1 MGKLKRVIA
10 GAVGGLAGAA
20 LMSPVHS
27 LGTKLTAR
35 PSNDGEDATERVAN
49 ALAAT
54 FTGRRLRRSSR
65 QTGGRVVHYA
75 FAACVGAMYGLLTDE
90 YPALTIGAGSL
101 LGTAVY
107 AGAHAVVV
115 PSLGL
120 ARSPIRNGFGLEG
133 SELAAHVVYGLV
145 TDACLR
151 VLC

>member
-20 LMSPVHS
+20 LMGPVHNLS
-27 LGTKLTAR
+27 ERLTR
-35 PSNDGEDATERVAN
+35 QHTYNGEDATERVAN
-49 ALAAT
+49 ALATT
-54 FTGRRLRRSSR
+54 FTGRRLRRSTR
-65 QTGGRVVHYA
+65 QKGGRIVHFA
-75 FAACVGAMYGLLTDE
+75 FAAAVGAMYGLLTDE
-90 YPALTIGAGSL
+90 YPALTMGAGSL

-107 AGAHAVVV
+107 ASAHAVAV

-120 ARSPIRNGFGLEG
+120 APSPIKNGLRPEG
-133 SELAAHVVYGLV
+133 AELAAHVVYGLV